1 MGYAIGDTGN
11 FHIPREVVIVEST
24 MPKAKRKKR
33 KIAIIAGSR
42 GEYGYFRPVIK
53 EIEKH
58 PDLDYGIIASNMH
71 VLDTFGSSIDEIK
84 NDRLKIQA
92 SVFNTLDGYNHLTM
106 VKSLSIFMLQLP
118 ELLKQMEADMV
129 LLAGDRGEQLVA
141 AIVGAHLY
149 IPVAHIQAGEVSG
162 NIDGVSRHA
171 ITKFAH
177 IHFAANKDAADRV
190 RKMGEEKHRIFTVG
204 APMLD
209 ELVSGFITPKEE
221 IYKKFNLVRG
231 KPVVLLVQHSVTE
244 EFADTARQMRETLE
258 AVNRFGYQSVI
269 ILNNSDAG
277 STIIRRIVMEHK
289 SPEMQVFPNVKR
301 QDYTGLMRIANVLVG
316 NSSSGIIEAPT
327 FKLPAVNIGNRER
340 GRLHGIN
347 VIHAPHEAD
356 LIERAMRLA
365 LSPRFRKRMQICVN
379 PYGDG
384 KSSRRITDI
393 LAAMPIDDTLLVKR
407 LTY

>member
-1 MGYAIGDTGN
+1 MP
-11 FHIPREVVIVEST
+11 PR
-24 MPKAKRKKR
+24 PKKKKR

-53 EIEKH
+53 EIQKRKN
-58 PDLDYGIIASNMH
+58 LDYGIITSNMH
-71 VLDTFGSSIDEIK
+71 MLETFGSSIEEIK
-84 NDRLKIQA
+84 RDGLKIHA
-92 SVFNTLDGYNHLTM
+92 SIFNTLDGYNHLTM

-118 ELLKQMEADMV
+118 ELLKQMGADMV

-149 IPVAHIQAGEVSG
+149 LPVAHIQAGEVSG

-177 IHFAANKDAADRV
+177 LHFAANKDAAKRV
-190 RKMGEEKHRIFTVG
+190 ERMGEESKRIFTVG

-209 ELVSGFITPKEE
+209 ELVGGFVTPKKE
-221 IYKKFNLVRG
+221 IYRKFNLTPG
-231 KPVVLLVQHSVTE
+231 KPMMLVVQHSVTE
-244 EFADTARQMRETLE
+244 EFNDTARQIRETVE
-258 AVNRFGYQSVI
+258 AVKRFPGFQKVI

-277 STIIRRIVMEHK
+277 STVLRRIIMEHK
-289 SPEMQVFPNVKR
+289 DESMQVFPNVKR
-301 QDYTGLMRIANVLVG
+301 QDYAGLMRVAKVLVG

-340 GRLHGIN
+340 GRLCGIN
-347 VIHAPHEAD
+347 VIHAPHETGA
-356 LIERAMRLA
+356 IERAIKKA
-365 LSPRFRKRMQICVN
+365 LSPAFRKSVEKCVN

-384 KSSRRITDI
+384 DSSRRIVDI
-393 LAAMPIDDTLLVKR
+393 LERVPIDDTLLIKR
-407 LTY
+407 ITY